1 MIHKVDETIPSSESH
16 SISVNLPTWQSAVD
30 YVQDMK
36 IHSKEDTDTTKFK
49 HGYPRVKLHPLVSK
63 LCNVIR
69 EKYAKENESCL
80 CFPSYNV
87 AKRCREYIRFKSQ
100 SNVKVRILQLAT
112 SKPITSDE
120 KKWKRECKIA
130 VVFVKSEY
138 YPILKEYWQ
147 LSGEIISSRAAEYVL
162 HELFVISSS
171 IGRTTFND
179 TNNNNNN
186 NNNNSATNSTL
197 VDKATLIDKDLNFEF
212 ADRAK
217 KLIKKRITNNF
228 VDMNEEN
235 ENSNYHF
242 HENNSNLTATFLD
255 SETSVNSTNNS
266 NGGGSSS
273 NEGQNNNS
281 NGLSDWDLNF
291 EDGEEFQEIDQ
302 TITSAAPTTGL
313 RSRIPPEP
321 IFADTTDDLHLGN
334 DRDPTLTRSSLHVR
348 AESMSFTNE
357 DTRESLVD
365 PEKDVF
371 LFPSGMAS
379 LFTSLHLLLQFD
391 LRRVNRTRSNA
402 SSNTSLN
409 ESMTTN
415 NNNSGTSTIGTS
427 TNGGTLDLTT
437 SNNNNS
443 AISGLTHRTN
453 SNDNND
459 NSDKHGANLYKKTV
473 MFGLPYSDTLKMLR
487 TFNNTYFLPGGENE
501 SMIQLKKILHS
512 GEQILAV
519 FIEAPSNPL
528 LKMGNLIELKE
539 LSEMFGFYIILDESI
554 GSFVNIDGL
563 QHTDIVCSSLTKI
576 FNGETGGTMAGAL
589 ILNPK
594 SKLYS
599 FAQEFLNE
607 LGEYEDNIWYK
618 DLLILEKDSRDYVAR
633 TMKTNQT
640 CEYVIDN
647 VIIKNEG
654 NLFKKVYYPRFT
666 SITTKTNYEMIK
678 CNEDSGYGNIFS
690 VTFNNMDQA
699 KKFYDS
705 LEIYKG
711 PSLGSTFTMASPY
724 TILQYGTNK
733 IELEDANRFGLD
745 ETLIR
750 ISIGCESR
758 KTLCTIFQNAIDKAM
773 KLTNTD

>member
-1 MIHKVDETIPSSESH
+1 MPIHKVDDTIPSNTLH

-30 YVQDMK
+30 YVHDMNAL
-36 IHSKEDTDTTKFK
+36 SKEDTSNTKFK

-100 SNVKVRILQLAT
+100 TNVKVRILQLAT
-112 SKPITSDE
+112 SKPITSEE

-162 HELFVISSS
+162 HELFVLSSS
-171 IGRTTFND
+171 MGRTTTSSTD
-179 TNNNNNN
+179 SIK
-186 NNNNSATNSTL
+186 NNNSNNDDSSF
-197 VDKATLIDKDLNFEF
+197 IDKNLNVEF
-212 ADRAK
+212 TDRAK

-235 ENSNYHF
+235 DDSNYHF
-242 HENNSNLTATFLD
+242 HENNSNSNLNATFLD
-255 SETSVNSTNNS
+255 SETSANFS
-266 NGGGSSS
+266 
-273 NEGQNNNS
+273 NNNGS
-281 NGLSDWDLNF
+281 NNNNNNNNTLRDWDLNF
-291 EDGEEFQEIDQ
+291 EDGEEFQEIDE
-302 TITSAAPTTGL
+302 TVTTTVTTGL
-313 RSRIPPEP
+313 NSMIPPEP
-321 IFADTTDDLHLGN
+321 IFADATEELNPGN
-334 DRDPTLTRSSLHVR
+334 DDRGVITRGNLHVR
-348 AESMSFTNE
+348 TESMSLIQE
-357 DTRESLVD
+357 DDTRESLVD

-379 LFTSLHLLLQFD
+379 LFTTLRLLLQFD

-409 ESMTTN
+409 ESIPTTN
-415 NNNSGTSTIGTS
+415 GNNTGTP
-427 TNGGTLDLTT
+427 LDLTN
-437 SNNNNS
+437 SNNS
-443 AISGLTHRTN
+443 PISGLNNRTN
-453 SNDNND
+453 NND
-459 NSDKHGANLYKKTV
+459 NSSNNEPMEKQGANLYKKTV

-501 SMIQLKKILHS
+501 SMAQLKKILHS

-539 LSEMFGFYIILDESI
+539 LSDMFGFYIILDESI

-576 FNGETGGTMAGAL
+576 FSGETGTMAGTL
-589 ILNPK
+589 ILNPQ
-594 SKLYS
+594 SKIYS
-599 FAQEFLNE
+599 FAHEFLSE
-607 LGEYEDNIWYK
+607 LGEYEDNLWCK
-618 DLLILEKDSRDYVAR
+618 DLLVLERDSRDYVAR
-633 TMKTNQT
+633 TMKTNLT
-640 CEYVIDN
+640 CEYILDN
-647 VIIKNEG
+647 VIVKHEG
-654 NLFKKVYYPRFT
+654 GLFKKVYYPRFT
-666 SITTKTNYEMIK
+666 SSVTKSNYEMIK

-690 VTFNNMDQA
+690 ITFHNMA
-699 KKFYDS
+699 KARQFYDS

-711 PSLGSTFTMASPY
+711 PSLGSTLTTASPY
-724 TILQYGTNK
+724 TILQYGSSK
-733 IELEDANRFGLD
+733 SELEDANRFGLD

-758 KTLCTIFQNAIDKAM
+758 KTLCTMFQNAIDSAIK
-773 KLTNTD
+773 